1 MAGLSPVG
9 DGPAF
14 VVFFSIFLY
23 PVGGG
28 MLYWNQLFTRVFPE
42 EDVEMKH
49 RTVNDYF
56 KQQWPRLSLFA
67 AFTLGVSFFAPLKN
81 FQLKWLIDSKSKQEA
96 LGYMGLVFAITFS
109 SWFFE
114 RLSRRSFTRIACGA
128 VEQVRQRILEQV
140 LYRTVAQYNAEGD
153 AAYLSLLTTDLRTLY
168 DDYYMSLFS
177 IVFWGGIM
185 LCALA
190 MYLYISP
197 VMLLAILLV
206 TILPLVLPRRTN
218 ERLKATRDAF
228 SLQMAG
234 YTQQL
239 KELLGGFEIIRSF
252 LREDAYAALHQKAAR
267 KARESELDYQ
277 QSLNAMVTNTSLI
290 SNLIFPVV
298 MLVGLFLA
306 FDGRLTMG
314 TVSTAASMANFVIT
328 PCHQIAQCWAKVK
341 SSQGIRQRLEAA
353 MAEPQVAEQGEPIGH
368 IDSIQCETVR
378 FAYPNTAE
386 PVLKDASLTVDAAQK
401 VALVGESGC
410 GKSTLAKL
418 LFQYYPDYSGDILFN
433 GRQVRTLDRTA
444 LYRRVG
450 YIAQTAYLF
459 HDTIRNNI
467 CLHEDFPDEQ
477 LAHAIAAAGLTDW
490 VASLPDGL
498 DTVISENGKNLSGG
512 QRQRIGIARAL
523 IVEPEFIIA
532 DEPISALDMSIRAQ
546 VLNLLRHLQKERDI
560 TYLFIAHDLSVMRY
574 ISDRIAVIHKGDI
587 VELADAEELV
597 NHAIHP
603 YTRSLLSA
611 IPMPNPRLERKKKL
625 LVYDP
630 AMHDYTAEPPQ
641 WQELRPNHFVL
652 CNAAEAVQ
660 WIRAL

>member
-1 MAGLSPVG
+1 
-9 DGPAF
+9 
-14 VVFFSIFLY
+14 
-23 PVGGG
+23 

-56 KQQWPRLSLFA
+56 KQQWPRLILFA

-168 DDYYMSLFS
+168 DDYYISLFS

-206 TILPLVLPRRTN
+206 TIPPLVLPRRMN

-228 SLQMAG
+228 SLQMAD

-353 MAEPQVAEQGEPIGH
+353 MAEPQAAEQGEPIGP

-512 QRQRIGIARAL
+512 QRQRIGIARLAL
-523 IVEPEFIIA
+523 RSYDLIIA
-532 DEPISALDMSIRAQ
+532 DEITASLDPDTSQQ
-546 VLNLLRHLQKERDI
+546 VMENLIAMPCMVVAI
-560 TYLFIAHDLSVMRY
+560 THDVAGSFMHQFDKVYR
-574 ISDRIAVIHKGDI
+574 
-587 VELADAEELV
+587 VEHGVVRVA
-597 NHAIHP
+597 
-603 YTRSLLSA
+603 
-611 IPMPNPRLERKKKL
+611 
-625 LVYDP
+625 
-630 AMHDYTAEPPQ
+630 
-641 WQELRPNHFVL
+641 
-652 CNAAEAVQ
+652 
-660 WIRAL
+660 

>member
-1 MAGLSPVG
+1 
-9 DGPAF
+9 
-14 VVFFSIFLY
+14 
-23 PVGGG
+23 

-56 KQQWPRLSLFA
+56 KQQWPRLILFA

-206 TILPLVLPRRTN
+206 TMPLVLPRRMN

-228 SLQMAG
+228 SLQMAD

-353 MAEPQVAEQGEPIGH
+353 MAEPQAAEQGEPIGH

-512 QRQRIGIARAL
+512 QRQRIGIARLAL
-523 IVEPEFIIA
+523 RSYDLIIA
-532 DEPISALDMSIRAQ
+532 DEITASLDPDTSQQ
-546 VLNLLRHLQKERDI
+546 VMENLI
-560 TYLFIAHDLSVMRY
+560 TMPCMVVAITHDVAGSFMHQFDKVYR
-574 ISDRIAVIHKGDI
+574 
-587 VELADAEELV
+587 VEHGVVRVA
-597 NHAIHP
+597 
-603 YTRSLLSA
+603 
-611 IPMPNPRLERKKKL
+611 
-625 LVYDP
+625 
-630 AMHDYTAEPPQ
+630 
-641 WQELRPNHFVL
+641 
-652 CNAAEAVQ
+652 
-660 WIRAL
+660 

>member
-1 MAGLSPVG
+1 
-9 DGPAF
+9 
-14 VVFFSIFLY
+14 
-23 PVGGG
+23 

-56 KQQWPRLSLFA
+56 KQQWPRLILFA

-96 LGYMGLVFAITFS
+96 LGYMGLVFAITFV

-114 RLSRRSFTRIACGA
+114 RLSRRSFTKIACGA

-140 LYRTVAQYNAEGD
+140 LHRTVAQYNAEGD

-206 TILPLVLPRRTN
+206 TIPPLVLPRRMN

-228 SLQMAG
+228 SLQMAD

-328 PCHQIAQCWAKVK
+328 PCHQTAQCWAKVK

-353 MAEPQVAEQGEPIGH
+353 MAEPQAAEQGEPIGH

-512 QRQRIGIARAL
+512 QRQRIGIARLAL
-523 IVEPEFIIA
+523 RSYDLIIA
-532 DEPISALDMSIRAQ
+532 DEITASLDPDTSQQ
-546 VLNLLRHLQKERDI
+546 VMENLIAMPCMVVAI
-560 TYLFIAHDLSVMRY
+560 THDVAGSFMHQFDKVYR
-574 ISDRIAVIHKGDI
+574 
-587 VELADAEELV
+587 VEHGVVRVA
-597 NHAIHP
+597 
-603 YTRSLLSA
+603 
-611 IPMPNPRLERKKKL
+611 
-625 LVYDP
+625 
-630 AMHDYTAEPPQ
+630 
-641 WQELRPNHFVL
+641 
-652 CNAAEAVQ
+652 
-660 WIRAL
+660 

>member
-1 MAGLSPVG
+1 
-9 DGPAF
+9 
-14 VVFFSIFLY
+14 
-23 PVGGG
+23 
-28 MLYWNQLFTRVFPE
+28 
-42 EDVEMKH
+42 MKH

-56 KQQWPRLSLFA
+56 KQQWPRLILFA

-114 RLSRRSFTRIACGA
+114 RLSRRSFTKIACGA

-140 LYRTVAQYNAEGD
+140 LHRTVAQYNAEGD

-206 TILPLVLPRRTN
+206 TIPPLVLPRRMN

-228 SLQMAG
+228 SLQMAD

-353 MAEPQVAEQGEPIGH
+353 MAEPQAAEQGEPIGH

-386 PVLKDASLTVDAAQK
+386 PVLKDASLTVDTAQK

-512 QRQRIGIARAL
+512 QRQRIGIARLAL
-523 IVEPEFIIA
+523 RSYDLIIA
-532 DEPISALDMSIRAQ
+532 DEITASLDPDTSQQ
-546 VLNLLRHLQKERDI
+546 VMENLIAMPCMVVAI
-560 TYLFIAHDLSVMRY
+560 THDVAGSFMHQFDKVYR
-574 ISDRIAVIHKGDI
+574 
-587 VELADAEELV
+587 VEHGVVRVA
-597 NHAIHP
+597 
-603 YTRSLLSA
+603 
-611 IPMPNPRLERKKKL
+611 
-625 LVYDP
+625 
-630 AMHDYTAEPPQ
+630 
-641 WQELRPNHFVL
+641 
-652 CNAAEAVQ
+652 
-660 WIRAL
+660 

>member
-1 MAGLSPVG
+1 
-9 DGPAF
+9 
-14 VVFFSIFLY
+14 
-23 PVGGG
+23 
-28 MLYWNQLFTRVFPE
+28 
-42 EDVEMKH
+42 MKH

-56 KQQWPRLSLFA
+56 KQQWPRLILFA

-114 RLSRRSFTRIACGA
+114 RLSRRSFTKIACGA

-140 LYRTVAQYNAEGD
+140 LHRTVAQYNAEGD

-206 TILPLVLPRRTN
+206 TIPPLVLPRRMN
-218 ERLKATRDAF
+218 ERLKSTRDAF

-239 KELLGGFEIIRSF
+239 KELLGGFELIRSF

-353 MAEPQVAEQGEPIGH
+353 MAEPQAAEQGEPIGP
-368 IDSIQCETVR
+368 IESIQCETVR

-498 DTVISENGKNLSGG
+498 DTIISENGKNLSGG
-512 QRQRIGIARAL
+512 QRQRIGIARLAL
-523 IVEPEFIIA
+523 RSYDLIIA
-532 DEPISALDMSIRAQ
+532 DEITASLDPDTSQQ
-546 VLNLLRHLQKERDI
+546 VMENLIAMPCMVVAI
-560 TYLFIAHDLSVMRY
+560 THDVAGSFMHQFDKVYR
-574 ISDRIAVIHKGDI
+574 
-587 VELADAEELV
+587 VEHGVVRVA
-597 NHAIHP
+597 
-603 YTRSLLSA
+603 
-611 IPMPNPRLERKKKL
+611 
-625 LVYDP
+625 
-630 AMHDYTAEPPQ
+630 
-641 WQELRPNHFVL
+641 
-652 CNAAEAVQ
+652 
-660 WIRAL
+660 

>member
-1 MAGLSPVG
+1 
-9 DGPAF
+9 
-14 VVFFSIFLY
+14 
-23 PVGGG
+23 

-56 KQQWPRLSLFA
+56 KQQWPRLILFA

-96 LGYMGLVFAITFS
+96 LGYMGLVFAITFT

-128 VEQVRQRILEQV
+128 VDQVRQRILEQV

-206 TILPLVLPRRTN
+206 TIPPLVLPRRMN

-228 SLQMAG
+228 SLQMAD

-353 MAEPQVAEQGEPIGH
+353 MAEPQAAEQGEPIGP

-512 QRQRIGIARAL
+512 QRQRIGIARLAL
-523 IVEPEFIIA
+523 RSYDLIIA
-532 DEPISALDMSIRAQ
+532 DEITASLDPDTSQQ
-546 VLNLLRHLQKERDI
+546 VMENLIAMPCMVVAI
-560 TYLFIAHDLSVMRY
+560 THDVAGSFMHQFDKVYR
-574 ISDRIAVIHKGDI
+574 
-587 VELADAEELV
+587 VEHGVVRVA
-597 NHAIHP
+597 
-603 YTRSLLSA
+603 
-611 IPMPNPRLERKKKL
+611 
-625 LVYDP
+625 
-630 AMHDYTAEPPQ
+630 
-641 WQELRPNHFVL
+641 
-652 CNAAEAVQ
+652 
-660 WIRAL
+660 

>member
-1 MAGLSPVG
+1 
-9 DGPAF
+9 
-14 VVFFSIFLY
+14 
-23 PVGGG
+23 

-56 KQQWPRLSLFA
+56 KQQWPRLILFA

-140 LYRTVAQYNAEGD
+140 LHRTVAQYNAEGD

-206 TILPLVLPRRTN
+206 TIPPLVLPRRMN

-228 SLQMAG
+228 SLQMAD

-353 MAEPQVAEQGEPIGH
+353 MAEPQAAEQGEPIGH

-512 QRQRIGIARAL
+512 QRQRIGIARLAL
-523 IVEPEFIIA
+523 RSYDLIIA
-532 DEPISALDMSIRAQ
+532 DEITASLNPDTSQQ
-546 VLNLLRHLQKERDI
+546 VMENLIAMPCMVVAI
-560 TYLFIAHDLSVMRY
+560 THDVAGSFMHQFDKVYR
-574 ISDRIAVIHKGDI
+574 
-587 VELADAEELV
+587 VEHGVVRVA
-597 NHAIHP
+597 
-603 YTRSLLSA
+603 
-611 IPMPNPRLERKKKL
+611 
-625 LVYDP
+625 
-630 AMHDYTAEPPQ
+630 
-641 WQELRPNHFVL
+641 
-652 CNAAEAVQ
+652 
-660 WIRAL
+660 

>member
-56 KQQWPRLSLFA
+56 KQQWPRLILFA

-114 RLSRRSFTRIACGA
+114 RLSRRSFTKIACGA

-140 LYRTVAQYNAEGD
+140 LHRTVAQYNAEGD

-168 DDYYMSLFS
+168 DDYYMSLFN

-206 TILPLVLPRRTN
+206 TIPPLVLPRRMN

-228 SLQMAG
+228 SLQMAD

-353 MAEPQVAEQGEPIGH
+353 MAEPQAAEQGEPIGP
-368 IDSIQCETVR
+368 IESIQCETVR

-512 QRQRIGIARAL
+512 QRQRIGIARLAL
-523 IVEPEFIIA
+523 RSYDLIIA
-532 DEPISALDMSIRAQ
+532 DEITASLDPDTSQQ
-546 VLNLLRHLQKERDI
+546 VMENLIAMPCMVVAI
-560 TYLFIAHDLSVMRY
+560 THDVAGSFMHQFDKVYR
-574 ISDRIAVIHKGDI
+574 
-587 VELADAEELV
+587 VEHGVVRVA
-597 NHAIHP
+597 
-603 YTRSLLSA
+603 
-611 IPMPNPRLERKKKL
+611 
-625 LVYDP
+625 
-630 AMHDYTAEPPQ
+630 
-641 WQELRPNHFVL
+641 
-652 CNAAEAVQ
+652 
-660 WIRAL
+660 

>member
-56 KQQWPRLSLFA
+56 KQQWPRLILFA

-140 LYRTVAQYNAEGD
+140 LHRTVAQYNAEGD

-206 TILPLVLPRRTN
+206 TIPPLVLPRRMN

-228 SLQMAG
+228 SLQMAD

-353 MAEPQVAEQGEPIGH
+353 MAEPQAADQGEPIGP
-368 IDSIQCETVR
+368 IESIQCETVR

-512 QRQRIGIARAL
+512 QRQRIGIARLAL
-523 IVEPEFIIA
+523 RSYDLIIA
-532 DEPISALDMSIRAQ
+532 DEITASLDPDTSQQ
-546 VLNLLRHLQKERDI
+546 VMENLIAMPCMVVAI
-560 TYLFIAHDLSVMRY
+560 THDVAGSFMHQFDKVYR
-574 ISDRIAVIHKGDI
+574 
-587 VELADAEELV
+587 VEHGVVRVA
-597 NHAIHP
+597 
-603 YTRSLLSA
+603 
-611 IPMPNPRLERKKKL
+611 
-625 LVYDP
+625 
-630 AMHDYTAEPPQ
+630 
-641 WQELRPNHFVL
+641 
-652 CNAAEAVQ
+652 
-660 WIRAL
+660 

>member
-9 DGPAF
+9 DRPAF

-56 KQQWPRLSLFA
+56 KQQWPRLILFA

-114 RLSRRSFTRIACGA
+114 RLSRRSFTKIACGA

-140 LYRTVAQYNAEGD
+140 LHRTVAQYNAEGD

-168 DDYYMSLFS
+168 DDYYMSLFN

-206 TILPLVLPRRTN
+206 TIPPLVLPRRMN

-228 SLQMAG
+228 SLQMAD

-353 MAEPQVAEQGEPIGH
+353 MAEPQAAEQGEPIGH

-512 QRQRIGIARAL
+512 QRQRIGIARLAL
-523 IVEPEFIIA
+523 RSYDLIIA
-532 DEPISALDMSIRAQ
+532 DEITASLDPDTSQQ
-546 VLNLLRHLQKERDI
+546 VMENLIAMPCMVVAI
-560 TYLFIAHDLSVMRY
+560 THDVAGSFMHQFDKVYR
-574 ISDRIAVIHKGDI
+574 
-587 VELADAEELV
+587 VEHGVVRVA
-597 NHAIHP
+597 
-603 YTRSLLSA
+603 
-611 IPMPNPRLERKKKL
+611 
-625 LVYDP
+625 
-630 AMHDYTAEPPQ
+630 
-641 WQELRPNHFVL
+641 
-652 CNAAEAVQ
+652 
-660 WIRAL
+660 

>member
-1 MAGLSPVG
+1 
-9 DGPAF
+9 
-14 VVFFSIFLY
+14 
-23 PVGGG
+23 
-28 MLYWNQLFTRVFPE
+28 
-42 EDVEMKH
+42 MKH

-56 KQQWPRLSLFA
+56 KQQWPRLILFA

-140 LYRTVAQYNAEGD
+140 LHRTVAQYNAEGD

-206 TILPLVLPRRTN
+206 TIPPLVLPRRMN

-228 SLQMAG
+228 SLQMAD

-341 SSQGIRQRLEAA
+341 SSQGICQRLEAA
-353 MAEPQVAEQGEPIGH
+353 MAEPQAAEQGEPIGH

-512 QRQRIGIARAL
+512 QRQRIGIARLAL
-523 IVEPEFIIA
+523 RSYDLIIA
-532 DEPISALDMSIRAQ
+532 DEITASLDPDTSQQ
-546 VLNLLRHLQKERDI
+546 VMENLIAMPCMVVAI
-560 TYLFIAHDLSVMRY
+560 THDVAGSFMHQFDKVYR
-574 ISDRIAVIHKGDI
+574 
-587 VELADAEELV
+587 VEHGVVRVA
-597 NHAIHP
+597 
-603 YTRSLLSA
+603 
-611 IPMPNPRLERKKKL
+611 
-625 LVYDP
+625 
-630 AMHDYTAEPPQ
+630 
-641 WQELRPNHFVL
+641 
-652 CNAAEAVQ
+652 
-660 WIRAL
+660 

>member
-1 MAGLSPVG
+1 
-9 DGPAF
+9 
-14 VVFFSIFLY
+14 
-23 PVGGG
+23 
-28 MLYWNQLFTRVFPE
+28 MLYWNQLFTHVFPE

-56 KQQWPRLSLFA
+56 KQQWPRLILFA

-114 RLSRRSFTRIACGA
+114 RLSRRSFTKIACGA

-206 TILPLVLPRRTN
+206 TIPPLVLPRRMN

-228 SLQMAG
+228 SLQMAD

-353 MAEPQVAEQGEPIGH
+353 MAEPQAAEQGEPIGH

-512 QRQRIGIARAL
+512 QRQRIGIARLAL
-523 IVEPEFIIA
+523 RSYDLIIA
-532 DEPISALDMSIRAQ
+532 DEITASLDPDTSQQ
-546 VLNLLRHLQKERDI
+546 VMENLIAMPCMVVAI
-560 TYLFIAHDLSVMRY
+560 THDVAGSFMHQFDKVYR
-574 ISDRIAVIHKGDI
+574 
-587 VELADAEELV
+587 VEHGVVRVA
-597 NHAIHP
+597 
-603 YTRSLLSA
+603 
-611 IPMPNPRLERKKKL
+611 
-625 LVYDP
+625 
-630 AMHDYTAEPPQ
+630 
-641 WQELRPNHFVL
+641 
-652 CNAAEAVQ
+652 
-660 WIRAL
+660 

>member
-23 PVGGG
+23 PGGGG

-56 KQQWPRLSLFA
+56 KQQWPRLILFA

-114 RLSRRSFTRIACGA
+114 RLSRRSFTKIACGA

-140 LYRTVAQYNAEGD
+140 LHRTVAQYNAEGD

-206 TILPLVLPRRTN
+206 TIPPLVLPRRMN

-228 SLQMAG
+228 SLQMAD

-353 MAEPQVAEQGEPIGH
+353 MAEPQAAEQGEPIGH

-433 GRQVRTLDRTA
+433 GRQVRTLNRTA

-512 QRQRIGIARAL
+512 QRQRIGIARLAL
-523 IVEPEFIIA
+523 RSYDLIIA
-532 DEPISALDMSIRAQ
+532 DEITASLDPDTSQQ
-546 VLNLLRHLQKERDI
+546 VMENLIAMPCMVVAI
-560 TYLFIAHDLSVMRY
+560 THDVAGSFMHQFDKVYR
-574 ISDRIAVIHKGDI
+574 
-587 VELADAEELV
+587 VEHGVVRVA
-597 NHAIHP
+597 
-603 YTRSLLSA
+603 
-611 IPMPNPRLERKKKL
+611 
-625 LVYDP
+625 
-630 AMHDYTAEPPQ
+630 
-641 WQELRPNHFVL
+641 
-652 CNAAEAVQ
+652 
-660 WIRAL
+660 

>member
-1 MAGLSPVG
+1 
-9 DGPAF
+9 
-14 VVFFSIFLY
+14 
-23 PVGGG
+23 
-28 MLYWNQLFTRVFPE
+28 MLYWTQLFTRVFPE

-56 KQQWPRLSLFA
+56 KQQWPRLILFA

-140 LYRTVAQYNAEGD
+140 LHRTVAQYNAEGD

-206 TILPLVLPRRTN
+206 TIPPLVLPRRMN

-228 SLQMAG
+228 SLQMAD

-353 MAEPQVAEQGEPIGH
+353 MAEPQAAEQGEPIGH

-512 QRQRIGIARAL
+512 QRQRIGIARLAL
-523 IVEPEFIIA
+523 RSYDLIIA
-532 DEPISALDMSIRAQ
+532 DEITASLDPDTSGQ
-546 VLNLLRHLQKERDI
+546 VMENLLALPCMVVAI
-560 TYLFIAHDLSVMRY
+560 THDVAGSFMHQFDKVYR
-574 ISDRIAVIHKGDI
+574 
-587 VELADAEELV
+587 VEHGVVRVA
-597 NHAIHP
+597 
-603 YTRSLLSA
+603 
-611 IPMPNPRLERKKKL
+611 
-625 LVYDP
+625 
-630 AMHDYTAEPPQ
+630 
-641 WQELRPNHFVL
+641 
-652 CNAAEAVQ
+652 
-660 WIRAL
+660 

>member
-1 MAGLSPVG
+1 
-9 DGPAF
+9 
-14 VVFFSIFLY
+14 
-23 PVGGG
+23 
-28 MLYWNQLFTRVFPE
+28 
-42 EDVEMKH
+42 MKH

-56 KQQWPRLSLFA
+56 KQQWPRLILFA

-114 RLSRRSFTRIACGA
+114 RLSRRSFTKIACGT

-140 LYRTVAQYNAEGD
+140 LHRTVAQYNAEGD

-168 DDYYMSLFS
+168 DDYYMSLFN

-206 TILPLVLPRRTN
+206 TIPPLVLPRRMN

-228 SLQMAG
+228 SLQMAD

-353 MAEPQVAEQGEPIGH
+353 MAEPQAAEQGEPIGP

-512 QRQRIGIARAL
+512 QRQRIGIARLAL
-523 IVEPEFIIA
+523 RSYDLIIA
-532 DEPISALDMSIRAQ
+532 DEITASLDPDTSQQ
-546 VLNLLRHLQKERDI
+546 VMENLIAMPCMVVAI
-560 TYLFIAHDLSVMRY
+560 THDVAGSFMHQFDKVYR
-574 ISDRIAVIHKGDI
+574 
-587 VELADAEELV
+587 VEHGV
-597 NHAIHP
+597 V
-603 YTRSLLSA
+603 R
-611 IPMPNPRLERKKKL
+611 
-625 LVYDP
+625 V
-630 AMHDYTAEPPQ
+630 
-641 WQELRPNHFVL
+641 V
-652 CNAAEAVQ
+652 
-660 WIRAL
+660 

>member
-1 MAGLSPVG
+1 
-9 DGPAF
+9 
-14 VVFFSIFLY
+14 
-23 PVGGG
+23 
-28 MLYWNQLFTRVFPE
+28 
-42 EDVEMKH
+42 MKH

-56 KQQWPRLSLFA
+56 KQQWPRLILFA

-206 TILPLVLPRRTN
+206 TIPPLVLPRRMN

-239 KELLGGFEIIRSF
+239 KELLGGFELIRSF

-353 MAEPQVAEQGEPIGH
+353 MAEPQAAEQGEPIGH

-512 QRQRIGIARAL
+512 QRQRIGIARLAL
-523 IVEPEFIIA
+523 RSYDLIIA
-532 DEPISALDMSIRAQ
+532 DEITASLDPDTSQQ
-546 VLNLLRHLQKERDI
+546 VMENLIAMPCMVVAI
-560 TYLFIAHDLSVMRY
+560 THDVAGSFMHQFDKVYR
-574 ISDRIAVIHKGDI
+574 
-587 VELADAEELV
+587 VEHGVVRVA
-597 NHAIHP
+597 
-603 YTRSLLSA
+603 
-611 IPMPNPRLERKKKL
+611 
-625 LVYDP
+625 
-630 AMHDYTAEPPQ
+630 
-641 WQELRPNHFVL
+641 
-652 CNAAEAVQ
+652 
-660 WIRAL
+660 

>member
-1 MAGLSPVG
+1 
-9 DGPAF
+9 
-14 VVFFSIFLY
+14 
-23 PVGGG
+23 
-28 MLYWNQLFTRVFPE
+28 MLYWNQLFTCVFPE

-56 KQQWPRLSLFA
+56 KQQWPRLILFA

-168 DDYYMSLFS
+168 DDYYMSLFN

-206 TILPLVLPRRTN
+206 TIPPLMLPRRMN

-228 SLQMAG
+228 SLQMAD

-353 MAEPQVAEQGEPIGH
+353 MAEPQAAEQGEPIGP
-368 IDSIQCETVR
+368 IESIQCETVR

-512 QRQRIGIARAL
+512 QRQRIGIARLAL
-523 IVEPEFIIA
+523 RSYDLIIA
-532 DEPISALDMSIRAQ
+532 DEITASLDPDTSQQ
-546 VLNLLRHLQKERDI
+546 VMENLIAMPCMVVAI
-560 TYLFIAHDLSVMRY
+560 THDVAGSFMHQFDKVYR
-574 ISDRIAVIHKGDI
+574 
-587 VELADAEELV
+587 VEHGVVRVA
-597 NHAIHP
+597 
-603 YTRSLLSA
+603 
-611 IPMPNPRLERKKKL
+611 
-625 LVYDP
+625 
-630 AMHDYTAEPPQ
+630 
-641 WQELRPNHFVL
+641 
-652 CNAAEAVQ
+652 
-660 WIRAL
+660 

>member
-28 MLYWNQLFTRVFPE
+28 MLYWSQLFTRVFPE

-56 KQQWPRLSLFA
+56 KQQWPRLILFA

-114 RLSRRSFTRIACGA
+114 RLSRRSFTKIACGA

-140 LYRTVAQYNAEGD
+140 LHRTVAQYNAEGD

-206 TILPLVLPRRTN
+206 TIPPLVLPRRMN

-228 SLQMAG
+228 SLQMAD

-328 PCHQIAQCWAKVK
+328 PCHQIAQCWAKVR
-341 SSQGIRQRLEAA
+341 SSKGIRQRLEAA
-353 MAEPQVAEQGEPIGH
+353 MSGPEEVSAGRAIGKLER
-368 IDSIQCETVR
+368 IECKDTG
-378 FAYPNTAE
+378 FAYPGAAA
-386 PVLKDASLTVDAAQK
+386 PVLRGVRMTVSGQEKA
-401 VALVGESGC
+401 VLVGESGC

-418 LFQYYPDYSGDILFN
+418 LFQYYPDYTGSILFN
-433 GRQVRTLDRTA
+433 GQQLRGIDRQS
-444 LYRRVG
+444 LYQRVG
-450 YIAQTAYLF
+450 YIAQTTYLF
-459 HDTIRNNI
+459 NDTLRSNI
-467 CLHEDFPDEQ
+467 CLGADFPEAQ
-477 LAHAIAAAGLTDW
+477 LSHAIETAGLTDW
-490 VASLPDGL
+490 VSTLPDGL
-498 DTVISENGKNLSGG
+498 DTLISENGKNLSGG
-512 QRQRIGIARAL
+512 QRQRIGIARLAL
-523 IVEPEFIIA
+523 RRYDLIIA
-532 DEPISALDMSIRAQ
+532 DEITASLDPDTSGQ
-546 VLNLLRHLQKERDI
+546 VMENLLALPCMVVAI
-560 TYLFIAHDLSVMRY
+560 THDVSGAFMKQFDKVYRVEHGSV
-574 ISDRIAVIHKGDI
+574 S
-587 VELADAEELV
+587 
-597 NHAIHP
+597 
-603 YTRSLLSA
+603 
-611 IPMPNPRLERKKKL
+611 
-625 LVYDP
+625 
-630 AMHDYTAEPPQ
+630 
-641 WQELRPNHFVL
+641 
-652 CNAAEAVQ
+652 
-660 WIRAL
+660 RA

>member
-1 MAGLSPVG
+1 
-9 DGPAF
+9 
-14 VVFFSIFLY
+14 
-23 PVGGG
+23 
-28 MLYWNQLFTRVFPE
+28 MLYWNQLFTCVFPK

-56 KQQWPRLSLFA
+56 KQQWPRLILFA

-114 RLSRRSFTRIACGA
+114 RLSRRSFTKIACGA

-206 TILPLVLPRRTN
+206 TIPPLVLPRRMN

-228 SLQMAG
+228 SLQMAD

-353 MAEPQVAEQGEPIGH
+353 MAEPQAAEQGEPIGH

-512 QRQRIGIARAL
+512 QRQRIGIARLAL
-523 IVEPEFIIA
+523 RSYDLIIA
-532 DEPISALDMSIRAQ
+532 DEITASLDPDTSQQ
-546 VLNLLRHLQKERDI
+546 VMENLIAMPCMVVVI
-560 TYLFIAHDLSVMRY
+560 THDVAGSFMHQFDKVYR
-574 ISDRIAVIHKGDI
+574 
-587 VELADAEELV
+587 VEHGVVRVA
-597 NHAIHP
+597 
-603 YTRSLLSA
+603 
-611 IPMPNPRLERKKKL
+611 
-625 LVYDP
+625 
-630 AMHDYTAEPPQ
+630 
-641 WQELRPNHFVL
+641 
-652 CNAAEAVQ
+652 
-660 WIRAL
+660 

>member
-1 MAGLSPVG
+1 
-9 DGPAF
+9 
-14 VVFFSIFLY
+14 
-23 PVGGG
+23 
-28 MLYWNQLFTRVFPE
+28 MLYWNQLFTCVFPE

-56 KQQWPRLSLFA
+56 KQQWPRLILFA

-206 TILPLVLPRRTN
+206 TIPPLVLPRRMN

-228 SLQMAG
+228 SLQMAD

-353 MAEPQVAEQGEPIGH
+353 MAEPQAAEQGEPIGH

-378 FAYPNTAE
+378 FAYPGAAE
-386 PVLKDASLTVDAAQK
+386 PVLRGASLTVDAAQK

-450 YIAQTAYLF
+450 YIAQTTYLF

-477 LAHAIAAAGLTDW
+477 LVHAIAAAGLTDW

-512 QRQRIGIARAL
+512 QRQRIGIARLAL
-523 IVEPEFIIA
+523 RSYDLIIA
-532 DEPISALDMSIRAQ
+532 DEITASLDPDTSQQ
-546 VLNLLRHLQKERDI
+546 VMENLIAMPCMVVAI
-560 TYLFIAHDLSVMRY
+560 THDVAGSFMHQFDKVYR
-574 ISDRIAVIHKGDI
+574 
-587 VELADAEELV
+587 VEHGVVRVA
-597 NHAIHP
+597 
-603 YTRSLLSA
+603 
-611 IPMPNPRLERKKKL
+611 
-625 LVYDP
+625 
-630 AMHDYTAEPPQ
+630 
-641 WQELRPNHFVL
+641 
-652 CNAAEAVQ
+652 
-660 WIRAL
+660 

>member
-1 MAGLSPVG
+1 
-9 DGPAF
+9 
-14 VVFFSIFLY
+14 
-23 PVGGG
+23 
-28 MLYWNQLFTRVFPE
+28 
-42 EDVEMKH
+42 MKH

-56 KQQWPRLSLFA
+56 KQQWPRLILFA

-114 RLSRRSFTRIACGA
+114 RLSRRSFTKIACGA

-206 TILPLVLPRRTN
+206 TIPPLVLPRRMN

-228 SLQMAG
+228 SLQMAD

-353 MAEPQVAEQGEPIGH
+353 MAEPQAAEQGEPIGP
-368 IDSIQCETVR
+368 IESIQCETVR

-512 QRQRIGIARAL
+512 QRQRIGIARLAL
-523 IVEPEFIIA
+523 RSYDLIIA
-532 DEPISALDMSIRAQ
+532 DEITASLDPDTSQQ
-546 VLNLLRHLQKERDI
+546 VMENLIAMPCMVVAI
-560 TYLFIAHDLSVMRY
+560 THDVAGSFMHQFDKVYR
-574 ISDRIAVIHKGDI
+574 
-587 VELADAEELV
+587 VEHGVVRVA
-597 NHAIHP
+597 
-603 YTRSLLSA
+603 
-611 IPMPNPRLERKKKL
+611 
-625 LVYDP
+625 
-630 AMHDYTAEPPQ
+630 
-641 WQELRPNHFVL
+641 
-652 CNAAEAVQ
+652 
-660 WIRAL
+660 

>member
-1 MAGLSPVG
+1 
-9 DGPAF
+9 
-14 VVFFSIFLY
+14 
-23 PVGGG
+23 
-28 MLYWNQLFTRVFPE
+28 MLYWNQLFTHVFPE

-56 KQQWPRLSLFA
+56 KQQWPRLILFA

-96 LGYMGLVFAITFS
+96 LGYMGLVFAITFA

-114 RLSRRSFTRIACGA
+114 RLSRRSFTKIACGA

-140 LYRTVAQYNAEGD
+140 LHRTVAQYNAEGD

-168 DDYYMSLFS
+168 DDYYMSLFN

-206 TILPLVLPRRTN
+206 TIPPLVLPRRMN

-228 SLQMAG
+228 SLQMAD

-341 SSQGIRQRLEAA
+341 SSQGIRQRLGA
-353 MAEPQVAEQGEPIGH
+353 MAEPQAAEQGEPIGH
-368 IDSIQCETVR
+368 IESIQCETVR

-433 GRQVRTLDRTA
+433 GRQVRTLNRTA

-512 QRQRIGIARAL
+512 QRQRIGIARLAL
-523 IVEPEFIIA
+523 RSYDLIIA
-532 DEPISALDMSIRAQ
+532 DEITASLDPDTSQQ
-546 VLNLLRHLQKERDI
+546 VMENLIAMPCMVVAI
-560 TYLFIAHDLSVMRY
+560 THDVAGSFMHQFDKVYR
-574 ISDRIAVIHKGDI
+574 
-587 VELADAEELV
+587 VEHGVVRVA
-597 NHAIHP
+597 
-603 YTRSLLSA
+603 
-611 IPMPNPRLERKKKL
+611 
-625 LVYDP
+625 
-630 AMHDYTAEPPQ
+630 
-641 WQELRPNHFVL
+641 
-652 CNAAEAVQ
+652 
-660 WIRAL
+660 

>member
-1 MAGLSPVG
+1 
-9 DGPAF
+9 
-14 VVFFSIFLY
+14 
-23 PVGGG
+23 

-56 KQQWPRLSLFA
+56 KQQWPRLILFA

-114 RLSRRSFTRIACGA
+114 RLSRRSFTKIACGA

-140 LYRTVAQYNAEGD
+140 LHRTVAQYNAEGD

-206 TILPLVLPRRTN
+206 TIPPLVLPRRMN

-228 SLQMAG
+228 SLQMAD

-353 MAEPQVAEQGEPIGH
+353 MAEPQAAEQGEPIGH

-477 LAHAIAAAGLTDW
+477 LAHAIAAAGLMDW

-512 QRQRIGIARAL
+512 QRQRIGIARLAL
-523 IVEPEFIIA
+523 RSYDLIIA
-532 DEPISALDMSIRAQ
+532 DEITASLDPDTSQQ
-546 VLNLLRHLQKERDI
+546 VMENLIAMPCMVVAI
-560 TYLFIAHDLSVMRY
+560 THDVAGSFMHQFDKVYR
-574 ISDRIAVIHKGDI
+574 
-587 VELADAEELV
+587 VEHGVVRVA
-597 NHAIHP
+597 
-603 YTRSLLSA
+603 
-611 IPMPNPRLERKKKL
+611 
-625 LVYDP
+625 
-630 AMHDYTAEPPQ
+630 
-641 WQELRPNHFVL
+641 
-652 CNAAEAVQ
+652 
-660 WIRAL
+660 

>member
-1 MAGLSPVG
+1 
-9 DGPAF
+9 
-14 VVFFSIFLY
+14 
-23 PVGGG
+23 

-56 KQQWPRLSLFA
+56 KQQWPRLILFA

-114 RLSRRSFTRIACGA
+114 RLSRRSFTKIACGA

-140 LYRTVAQYNAEGD
+140 LHRTVAQYNAEGD

-168 DDYYMSLFS
+168 DDYYMSLFN

-206 TILPLVLPRRTN
+206 TIPPLVLPRRMN

-228 SLQMAG
+228 SLQMAD

-353 MAEPQVAEQGEPIGH
+353 MAEPQAAEQGEPIGH

-433 GRQVRTLDRTA
+433 GRQVRALDRTA

-512 QRQRIGIARAL
+512 QRQRIGIARLAL
-523 IVEPEFIIA
+523 RSYDLIIA
-532 DEPISALDMSIRAQ
+532 DEITASLDPDTSQQ
-546 VLNLLRHLQKERDI
+546 VMENLIAMPCMVVAI
-560 TYLFIAHDLSVMRY
+560 THDVAGSFMHQFDKVYR
-574 ISDRIAVIHKGDI
+574 
-587 VELADAEELV
+587 VEHGVVRVA
-597 NHAIHP
+597 
-603 YTRSLLSA
+603 
-611 IPMPNPRLERKKKL
+611 
-625 LVYDP
+625 
-630 AMHDYTAEPPQ
+630 
-641 WQELRPNHFVL
+641 
-652 CNAAEAVQ
+652 
-660 WIRAL
+660 

>member
-1 MAGLSPVG
+1 
-9 DGPAF
+9 
-14 VVFFSIFLY
+14 
-23 PVGGG
+23 
-28 MLYWNQLFTRVFPE
+28 
-42 EDVEMKH
+42 MKH

-56 KQQWPRLSLFA
+56 KQQWPRLILFA

-140 LYRTVAQYNAEGD
+140 LHRTVAQYNAEGD

-206 TILPLVLPRRTN
+206 TIPPLVLPRRMN

-228 SLQMAG
+228 SLQMAD

-353 MAEPQVAEQGEPIGH
+353 MAEPQAAEQGEPIGH

-433 GRQVRTLDRTA
+433 GQQVRTLDRTA

-512 QRQRIGIARAL
+512 QRQRIGIARLAL
-523 IVEPEFIIA
+523 RSYDLIIA
-532 DEPISALDMSIRAQ
+532 DEITASLDPDTSQQ
-546 VLNLLRHLQKERDI
+546 VMENLIAMPCMVVAI
-560 TYLFIAHDLSVMRY
+560 THDVAGSFMHQFDKVYR
-574 ISDRIAVIHKGDI
+574 
-587 VELADAEELV
+587 VEHGVVRVA
-597 NHAIHP
+597 
-603 YTRSLLSA
+603 
-611 IPMPNPRLERKKKL
+611 
-625 LVYDP
+625 
-630 AMHDYTAEPPQ
+630 
-641 WQELRPNHFVL
+641 
-652 CNAAEAVQ
+652 
-660 WIRAL
+660 

>member
-1 MAGLSPVG
+1 
-9 DGPAF
+9 
-14 VVFFSIFLY
+14 
-23 PVGGG
+23 
-28 MLYWNQLFTRVFPE
+28 
-42 EDVEMKH
+42 MKH

-56 KQQWPRLSLFA
+56 KQQWPRLILFA

-168 DDYYMSLFS
+168 DDYYMSLFN

-206 TILPLVLPRRTN
+206 TIPPLVLPRRMN

-228 SLQMAG
+228 SLQMAD

-353 MAEPQVAEQGEPIGH
+353 MAEPQAADQGEPIGP
-368 IDSIQCETVR
+368 IESIQCETVR

-512 QRQRIGIARAL
+512 QRQRIGIARLAL
-523 IVEPEFIIA
+523 RSYDLIIA
-532 DEPISALDMSIRAQ
+532 DEITASLDPDTSQQ
-546 VLNLLRHLQKERDI
+546 VMENLIAMPCMVVAI
-560 TYLFIAHDLSVMRY
+560 THDVAGSFMHQFDKVYR
-574 ISDRIAVIHKGDI
+574 
-587 VELADAEELV
+587 VEHGVVRVA
-597 NHAIHP
+597 
-603 YTRSLLSA
+603 
-611 IPMPNPRLERKKKL
+611 
-625 LVYDP
+625 
-630 AMHDYTAEPPQ
+630 
-641 WQELRPNHFVL
+641 
-652 CNAAEAVQ
+652 
-660 WIRAL
+660 

>member
-1 MAGLSPVG
+1 
-9 DGPAF
+9 
-14 VVFFSIFLY
+14 
-23 PVGGG
+23 
-28 MLYWNQLFTRVFPE
+28 MLYWNQLFTRVFPK

-128 VEQVRQRILEQV
+128 VEQVRQRILEQA

-153 AAYLSLLTTDLRTLY
+153 AAYLSLLTTDLRSLY

-206 TILPLVLPRRTN
+206 TIPPLVLPRRMN

-353 MAEPQVAEQGEPIGH
+353 MAEPQVAEQGEPIGR

-512 QRQRIGIARAL
+512 QRQRIGIARLAL
-523 IVEPEFIIA
+523 RSYDLIIA
-532 DEPISALDMSIRAQ
+532 DEITASLDPDTSQQ
-546 VLNLLRHLQKERDI
+546 VMENLIAMPCMVVAI
-560 TYLFIAHDLSVMRY
+560 THDVAGSFMHQFDKVYR
-574 ISDRIAVIHKGDI
+574 
-587 VELADAEELV
+587 VEHGVVRVA
-597 NHAIHP
+597 
-603 YTRSLLSA
+603 
-611 IPMPNPRLERKKKL
+611 
-625 LVYDP
+625 
-630 AMHDYTAEPPQ
+630 
-641 WQELRPNHFVL
+641 
-652 CNAAEAVQ
+652 
-660 WIRAL
+660 

>member
-1 MAGLSPVG
+1 
-9 DGPAF
+9 
-14 VVFFSIFLY
+14 
-23 PVGGG
+23 

-56 KQQWPRLSLFA
+56 KQQWPRLILFA

-96 LGYMGLVFAITFS
+96 LGYMGLVFAITFV

-114 RLSRRSFTRIACGA
+114 RLSRRSFTKIACGA

-140 LYRTVAQYNAEGD
+140 LHRTVAQYNAEGD

-168 DDYYMSLFS
+168 DDYYMSLFN

-206 TILPLVLPRRTN
+206 TIPPLVLPRRMN

-228 SLQMAG
+228 SLQMAD

-328 PCHQIAQCWAKVK
+328 PCHQIAQCWAKIK

-353 MAEPQVAEQGEPIGH
+353 MAEPLAAEQGEPIGH

-512 QRQRIGIARAL
+512 QRQRIGIARLAL
-523 IVEPEFIIA
+523 RSYDLIIA
-532 DEPISALDMSIRAQ
+532 DEITASLDPDTSGQ
-546 VLNLLRHLQKERDI
+546 VMENLLALPCMVVAI
-560 TYLFIAHDLSVMRY
+560 THDVAGSFMHQFDKVYR
-574 ISDRIAVIHKGDI
+574 
-587 VELADAEELV
+587 VEHGVVRVA
-597 NHAIHP
+597 
-603 YTRSLLSA
+603 
-611 IPMPNPRLERKKKL
+611 
-625 LVYDP
+625 
-630 AMHDYTAEPPQ
+630 
-641 WQELRPNHFVL
+641 
-652 CNAAEAVQ
+652 
-660 WIRAL
+660 

>member
-1 MAGLSPVG
+1 
-9 DGPAF
+9 
-14 VVFFSIFLY
+14 
-23 PVGGG
+23 
-28 MLYWNQLFTRVFPE
+28 MLYWNQLFTCVFPE

-56 KQQWPRLSLFA
+56 KQQWPRLILFA

-190 MYLYISP
+190 MYLYIRP

-206 TILPLVLPRRTN
+206 TIPPLVLPRRMN

-228 SLQMAG
+228 SLQMAD

-353 MAEPQVAEQGEPIGH
+353 MAEPQAAEQGEPIGH

-512 QRQRIGIARAL
+512 QRQRIGIARLAL
-523 IVEPEFIIA
+523 RSYDLIIA
-532 DEPISALDMSIRAQ
+532 DEITASLDPDTSQQ
-546 VLNLLRHLQKERDI
+546 VMENLIAMPCMVVAI
-560 TYLFIAHDLSVMRY
+560 THDVAGSFMHQFDKVYR
-574 ISDRIAVIHKGDI
+574 
-587 VELADAEELV
+587 VEHGVVRVA
-597 NHAIHP
+597 
-603 YTRSLLSA
+603 
-611 IPMPNPRLERKKKL
+611 
-625 LVYDP
+625 
-630 AMHDYTAEPPQ
+630 
-641 WQELRPNHFVL
+641 
-652 CNAAEAVQ
+652 
-660 WIRAL
+660 

>member
-1 MAGLSPVG
+1 
-9 DGPAF
+9 
-14 VVFFSIFLY
+14 
-23 PVGGG
+23 

-56 KQQWPRLSLFA
+56 KQQWPRLILFA

-114 RLSRRSFTRIACGA
+114 RLSRRSFTKIACGA

-140 LYRTVAQYNAEGD
+140 LHRTVAQYNAEGD

-206 TILPLVLPRRTN
+206 TIPPLVLPRRMN
-218 ERLKATRDAF
+218 ERLKSTRDAF

-239 KELLGGFEIIRSF
+239 KELLGGFELIRSF

-353 MAEPQVAEQGEPIGH
+353 MAEPQAAEQGEPIGP
-368 IDSIQCETVR
+368 IESIQCETVR

-477 LAHAIAAAGLTDW
+477 LTHAIAAAGLTDW

-512 QRQRIGIARAL
+512 QRQRIGIARLAL
-523 IVEPEFIIA
+523 RSYDLIIA
-532 DEPISALDMSIRAQ
+532 DEITASLDPDTSQQ
-546 VLNLLRHLQKERDI
+546 VMENLIAMPCMVVAI
-560 TYLFIAHDLSVMRY
+560 THDVAGSFMHQFDKVYR
-574 ISDRIAVIHKGDI
+574 
-587 VELADAEELV
+587 VEHGVVRVA
-597 NHAIHP
+597 
-603 YTRSLLSA
+603 
-611 IPMPNPRLERKKKL
+611 
-625 LVYDP
+625 
-630 AMHDYTAEPPQ
+630 
-641 WQELRPNHFVL
+641 
-652 CNAAEAVQ
+652 
-660 WIRAL
+660 

>member
-1 MAGLSPVG
+1 
-9 DGPAF
+9 
-14 VVFFSIFLY
+14 
-23 PVGGG
+23 
-28 MLYWNQLFTRVFPE
+28 
-42 EDVEMKH
+42 MKH

-56 KQQWPRLSLFA
+56 KQQWPRLILFA

-140 LYRTVAQYNAEGD
+140 LHRTVAQYNAEGD

-168 DDYYMSLFS
+168 DDYYMSLFN

-206 TILPLVLPRRTN
+206 TIPPLVLPRRMN

-228 SLQMAG
+228 SLQMAD

-353 MAEPQVAEQGEPIGH
+353 MAEPQAAEQGEPIGH

-418 LFQYYPDYSGDILFN
+418 LFQYYPDYSGNILFN

-512 QRQRIGIARAL
+512 QRQRIGIARLAL
-523 IVEPEFIIA
+523 RSYDLIIA
-532 DEPISALDMSIRAQ
+532 DEITASLDPDTSQQ
-546 VLNLLRHLQKERDI
+546 VMENLIAMPCMVVAI
-560 TYLFIAHDLSVMRY
+560 THDVAGSFMHQFDKVYR
-574 ISDRIAVIHKGDI
+574 
-587 VELADAEELV
+587 VEHGVVRVA
-597 NHAIHP
+597 
-603 YTRSLLSA
+603 
-611 IPMPNPRLERKKKL
+611 
-625 LVYDP
+625 
-630 AMHDYTAEPPQ
+630 
-641 WQELRPNHFVL
+641 
-652 CNAAEAVQ
+652 
-660 WIRAL
+660 

>member
-1 MAGLSPVG
+1 
-9 DGPAF
+9 
-14 VVFFSIFLY
+14 
-23 PVGGG
+23 
-28 MLYWNQLFTRVFPE
+28 MLYWNQLFTRIFPE

-56 KQQWPRLSLFA
+56 KQQWPRLILFA

-81 FQLKWLIDSKSKQEA
+81 FQLKWLIDSRSKLEA

-114 RLSRRSFTRIACGA
+114 RLSRRSFTKIACGA

-140 LYRTVAQYNAEGD
+140 LHRTVAQYNAEGD

-206 TILPLVLPRRTN
+206 TIPPLVLPRRMN

-228 SLQMAG
+228 SLQMAD

-277 QSLNAMVTNTSLI
+277 QNLNAMVTNTSLI

-353 MAEPQVAEQGEPIGH
+353 MAEPQAAEQGEPIGH

-490 VASLPDGL
+490 VTSLPDGL

-512 QRQRIGIARAL
+512 QRQRIGIARLAL
-523 IVEPEFIIA
+523 RSYDLIIA
-532 DEPISALDMSIRAQ
+532 DEITASLDPDTSQQ
-546 VLNLLRHLQKERDI
+546 VMENLIAMPCMVVAI
-560 TYLFIAHDLSVMRY
+560 THDVAGSFMHQFDKVYR
-574 ISDRIAVIHKGDI
+574 
-587 VELADAEELV
+587 VEHGVVRVA
-597 NHAIHP
+597 
-603 YTRSLLSA
+603 
-611 IPMPNPRLERKKKL
+611 
-625 LVYDP
+625 
-630 AMHDYTAEPPQ
+630 
-641 WQELRPNHFVL
+641 
-652 CNAAEAVQ
+652 
-660 WIRAL
+660 

>member
-1 MAGLSPVG
+1 
-9 DGPAF
+9 
-14 VVFFSIFLY
+14 
-23 PVGGG
+23 
-28 MLYWNQLFTRVFPE
+28 MLYWNQLFTCVFPE

-56 KQQWPRLSLFA
+56 KQQWPRLILFA

-114 RLSRRSFTRIACGA
+114 RLSRRSFTKIACGA

-140 LYRTVAQYNAEGD
+140 LHRTVAQYNAEGD

-168 DDYYMSLFS
+168 DDYYMSLFN

-206 TILPLVLPRRTN
+206 TIPPLVLPRRMN

-228 SLQMAG
+228 SLQMAD

-353 MAEPQVAEQGEPIGH
+353 MAEPQAAEQGEPIGR

-450 YIAQTAYLF
+450 YIAQTTYLF

-512 QRQRIGIARAL
+512 QRQRIGIARLAL
-523 IVEPEFIIA
+523 RSYDLIIA
-532 DEPISALDMSIRAQ
+532 DEITASLDPDTSQQ
-546 VLNLLRHLQKERDI
+546 VMENLIAMPCMVVAI
-560 TYLFIAHDLSVMRY
+560 THDVAGSFMHQFDKVYR
-574 ISDRIAVIHKGDI
+574 
-587 VELADAEELV
+587 VEHGVVRVA
-597 NHAIHP
+597 
-603 YTRSLLSA
+603 
-611 IPMPNPRLERKKKL
+611 
-625 LVYDP
+625 
-630 AMHDYTAEPPQ
+630 
-641 WQELRPNHFVL
+641 
-652 CNAAEAVQ
+652 
-660 WIRAL
+660 